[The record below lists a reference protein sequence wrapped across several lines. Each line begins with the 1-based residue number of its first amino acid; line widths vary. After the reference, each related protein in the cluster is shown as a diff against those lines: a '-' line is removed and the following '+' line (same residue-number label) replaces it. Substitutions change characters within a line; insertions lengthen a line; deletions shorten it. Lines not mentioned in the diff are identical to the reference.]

1 MAGRAVACAGLLGD
15 LVQEEFEAE
24 RSVADAAL
32 LPDEFDEP
40 HPGVG
45 VGFAYRGGQ
54 DVHQDVGHIG
64 DHIGTAHRDHPLCLP
79 GASPAAPPDHLRAFR
94 GQEARSSPATNRRE
108 SRPSRVDRS
117 ASLRE
122 SRAWWVPR
130 MPSRM
135 LDTAAAPSS
144 ERTTFLTRRS
154 VGLGSR

>member
-1 MAGRAVACAGLLGD
+1 MAGRAVACAGVLGD

-24 RSVADAAL
+24 RSVAAAAL
-32 LPDEFDEP
+32 LPDEFEQP

-54 DVHQDVGHIG
+54 DLHQDVGH
-64 DHIGTAHRDHPLCLP
+64 P
-79 GASPAAPPDHLRAFR
+79 GSSGKSLGPSPGGAGQAQGLLGRGVLFGGLR

-122 SRAWWVPR
+122 SRAWWVPC